1 MYTGIKTNEGTK
13 IVSVEDKAKLYKYF
27 DMVRKH
33 TLTKV
38 EATYLEPGQLNS
50 KFYGLYLFDEN
61 DNQFDKI
68 SDLESANIILEKIG
82 ESMFTRFGFIL
93 LYVLFYLEFATA
105 PWQYALL
112 PFHVFMGSM
121 HGFIVNWFGH
131 KRGYR
136 NFDDIKDNSKNTL
149 PIDFLMMGEL
159 YQNNHHR
166 RPNNMNFAVRWFEI
180 DLGYLATSFL
190 KKLKVIY

>member
-61 DNQFDKI
+61 NNQFDKI
-68 SDLESANIILEKIG
+68 SDLQNANIILEKMGIDNK
-82 ESMFTRFGFIL
+82 
-93 LYVLFYLEFATA
+93 
-105 PWQYALL
+105 L
-112 PFHVFMGSM
+112 PEYYS
-121 HGFIVNWFGH
+121 
-131 KRGYR
+131 
-136 NFDDIKDNSKNTL
+136 
-149 PIDFLMMGEL
+149 
-159 YQNNHHR
+159 
-166 RPNNMNFAVRWFEI
+166 
-180 DLGYLATSFL
+180 L
-190 KKLKVIY
+190 KKLQAIRDNHIDIFDFNNCMDIS